1 MKSTPRCPSRTM
13 GSVLSCREP
22 GNFLCFNTS
31 LRVSLLKKLKE
42 PNKSFQCYTCLG
54 AEIKLK
60 PFSNILKSLITL
72 ILKLVYLIL
81 MQNTRYNRER
91 SREQQWP
98 GADRAA
104 HCTNT
109 ARTWGKHPALPK
121 TQHPLSPTHTLLS
134 AAPPVSSGETTS
146 WANSSLELRNRPIL
160 YTREEAPL
168 VNEER
173 KPNSSIIS
181 L

>member
-1 MKSTPRCPSRTM
+1 MKSTPHCPSHTIR
-13 GSVLSCREP
+13 SALSCREP

-31 LRVSLLKKLKE
+31 LGVSLLRKLKK
-42 PNKSFQCYTCLG
+42 PNKSFQCYACLG

-72 ILKLVYLIL
+72 IVKLVYLISISL
-81 MQNTRYNRER
+81 MQNTRYHRER
-91 SREQQWP
+91 SREEQWP
-98 GADRAA
+98 DGDRTA

-109 ARTWGKHPALPK
+109 ARTWAKHPALPK

-146 WANSSLELRNRPIL
+146 WANSSHSIHQ
-160 YTREEAPL
+160 
-168 VNEER
+168 R
-173 KPNSSIIS
+173 KSTTCEWGKKT
-181 L
+181 